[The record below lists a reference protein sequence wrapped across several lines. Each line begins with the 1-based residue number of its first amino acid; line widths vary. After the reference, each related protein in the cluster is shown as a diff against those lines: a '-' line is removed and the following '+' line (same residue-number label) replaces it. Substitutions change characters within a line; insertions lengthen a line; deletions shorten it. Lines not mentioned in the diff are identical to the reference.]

1 MHPSQIN
8 LINVFS
14 YYITIAFIV
23 GTVLRWRN
31 YRAML
36 KIIVSFQGRWPKLL
50 RLVSEHREVFWQWP
64 TILPAACTLFLMTV
78 HLLAS
83 WLIWSQAR
91 VTPAD
96 LVDHLWS
103 LALITLMAGLML
115 LFDGRI
121 IFQVTHFD
129 RLALESDFDRAEHWL
144 GTWKAPAVK
153 VLTFGFINPRKM
165 VNDQVR
171 SALIKANEIVNGQFW
186 LWAFQFVVRLAF
198 GLAVWIAWFVN
209 AQQINA
215 SGLG

>member
-1 MHPSQIN
+1 MHPAQIN
-8 LINVFS
+8 LINLFS
-14 YYITIAFIV
+14 VYITIAFIV
-23 GTVLRWRN
+23 STILRWRN

-36 KIIVSFQGRWPKLL
+36 RIIVTFKERWPNLL
-50 RLVSEHREVFWQWP
+50 LLVKEHREVFWQWP
-64 TILPAACTLFLMTV
+64 TILPAACTFFLMMV
-78 HLLAS
+78 HFLAS

-96 LVDHLWS
+96 LIDHLWS
-103 LALITLMAGLML
+103 LALITLMAALML
-115 LFDGRI
+115 LFDGRM

-153 VLTFGFINPRKM
+153 FLTFGFINPRQM

-171 SALIKANEIVNGQFW
+171 TALIKANDIVNGQFW

-209 AQQINA
+209 VQQSNA
-215 SGLG
+215 STLG